1 MRLLLISVSKKW
13 QGRVYKEYPHGV
25 GILGTLAHNEGHEL
39 YILDMALDER
49 TPKEVID
56 KFKPDVIGLSF
67 LSPSNKEAYAL
78 IDFINTVYNGHL
90 IAGGIHSTLYPIDVV
105 NQGVDIVIK
114 GEGELV
120 FLPLLSYL
128 EGKNKKEYTNEL
140 NNIPNLV
147 YKNIHDEIVE
157 TERST
162 DSVDLNSLPVMNRKL
177 FRLDLYSHHSILTS
191 RGCPYRCRFC
201 CYWAPGG
208 KSGRVMSSERI
219 MTELEY
225 LIENFGELQLYWA
238 DEIFFWTQKDR
249 LDFCD
254 LLIEKKLP
262 ISLTVQIRA
271 DLINDEL
278 VIALK
283 KAGCDKICIGAES
296 GSDNILKVANKKV
309 KSKQIEEG
317 IKACVRNGVKAKT
330 WWIVGLPGG
339 TLEDQLD
346 TLDLIERAMPNEV
359 AVHQFVPL
367 PGSEFWDRADE
378 YGINF
383 PEQDRFENL
392 NYYSDGSSF
401 SFDYIS
407 KEQTHKILAEY
418 ERRLTELGY
427 VSTDLADENTE
438 YIYTSPSQ
446 KTTFKI

>member
-1 MRLLLISVSKKW
+1 
-13 QGRVYKEYPHGV
+13 
-25 GILGTLAHNEGHEL
+25 
-39 YILDMALDER
+39 
-49 TPKEVID
+49 
-56 KFKPDVIGLSF
+56 
-67 LSPSNKEAYAL
+67 
-78 IDFINTVYNGHL
+78 
-90 IAGGIHSTLYPIDVV
+90 
-105 NQGVDIVIK
+105 
-114 GEGELV
+114 
-120 FLPLLSYL
+120 
-128 EGKNKKEYTNEL
+128 
-140 NNIPNLV
+140 
-147 YKNIHDEIVE
+147 
-157 TERST
+157 
-162 DSVDLNSLPVMNRKL
+162 
-177 FRLDLYSHHSILTS
+177 
-191 RGCPYRCRFC
+191 
-201 CYWAPGG
+201 
-208 KSGRVMSSERI
+208 MSSERI